1 MASQKEDTDPST
13 PASRRSQSSPA
24 GQPAS
29 RKGASREPE
38 NAKGIRPT
46 TERGLGGPDSGS
58 GSSGPQS
65 FGRPMGV
72 VVPPPS
78 GRGPNAVTP
87 VGVATLS
94 ASAALAASATR
105 PKDSVELLL
114 EGMAGPRPDRTKTT
128 PQSAGEA
135 SAAYHAKHG
144 VHPAQTLSE
153 PGPTV
158 VVERERPSSAP
169 PEPKAAPVVK
179 PSQDSVS
186 TEIPPRPLSRRVAMA
201 VLAALLIV
209 LASFV
214 VLDLSS
220 NRQGTG
226 VPSAAEKVAPLA
238 SVAAP
243 VPAVPVTAAA
253 APPSPGPSPVA
264 IEGTASASAP
274 EVAPPAPSVQ
284 AKDAV
289 GPMKRRHRVGTGAPG
304 DLGEF
309 KASF

>member
-1 MASQKEDTDPST
+1 
-13 PASRRSQSSPA
+13 
-24 GQPAS
+24 
-29 RKGASREPE
+29 
-38 NAKGIRPT
+38 
-46 TERGLGGPDSGS
+46 
-58 GSSGPQS
+58 
-65 FGRPMGV
+65 MGV

-87 VGVATLS
+87 VGVTALS
-94 ASAALAASATR
+94 ASAVLAASSTR

-144 VHPAQTLSE
+144 VHPGHTLSE

-158 VVERERPSSAP
+158 VVERELPSSSP
-169 PEPKAAPVVK
+169 LEPKPPIEEAVVK
-179 PSQDSVS
+179 PSQASVS
-186 TEIPPRPLSRRVAMA
+186 TEIPPRPLGRRVATA

-214 VLDLSS
+214 VLDLMA
-220 NRQGTG
+220 NRPGPVAQGPG
-226 VPSAAEKVAPLA
+226 PGEKVAPVA
-238 SVAAP
+238 SAAAP
-243 VPAVPVTAAA
+243 VAAVPAVATH
-253 APPSPGPSPVA
+253 APTESPVA
-264 IEGTASASAP
+264 VEGTGTASAP
-274 EVAPPAPSVQ
+274 EAVPPAPSVQ
-284 AKDAV
+284 AKDGV
-289 GPMKRRHRVGTGAPG
+289 GPMKRRHRVGIGTSG